1 MVAFLANQ
9 RQVRQIMVD
18 YRADLRSRF
27 QLESPS
33 RDRGN
38 RDMVEQSQGDSRNR
52 GLLRGRSMSMTQ
64 TIIGVAVIGPALAV
78 ALNFVIPNV
87 PPINVHS
94 LSFDGAEVH
103 QDRTVTTDTGTGVF
117 WAQWNASVVSVKTG
131 QPVEAC
137 TGSGSWNYKV
147 GRKDV
152 KMDLA
157 KWTGNA
163 ACNLAALGR
172 GQFFLQ
178 ATWHWGDDQ
187 EQASSPIFW
196 VP

>member
-1 MVAFLANQ
+1 MVQ
-9 RQVRQIMVD
+9 
-18 YRADLRSRF
+18 
-27 QLESPS
+27 
-33 RDRGN
+33 
-38 RDMVEQSQGDSRNR
+38 QSEGDGGNR
-52 GLLRGRSMSMTQ
+52 GLLRGGAMSMTQ
-64 TIIGVAVIGPALAV
+64 TLIGVAVLGPVLAAAV
-78 ALNFVIPNV
+78 NLAIPTP
-87 PPINVHS
+87 PPITIHS
-94 LSFDGAEVH
+94 LSFDGKVVH
-103 QDRTVTTDTGTGVF
+103 QDRTVTTDTGDGVF

-172 GQFFLQ
+172 GQFYLQ

-196 VP
+196 VPG